1 MKQETHIIPILALVF
16 GILGLI
22 ACCIPCVGYPVS
34 ITAFVLGIIGL
45 KKVGRG
51 LAIAGIVLGVISFL
65 LSLTNSI
72 LGVVMNLAE
81 L

>member
-22 ACCIPCVGYPVS
+22 ACCIPCVGYPIA

-45 KKVGRG
+45 KKTGRG

-72 LGVVMNLAE
+72 LGVVLNLAE

>member
-1 MKQETHIIPILALVF
+1 MKQETHVVPILALIF

-22 ACCIPCVGYPVS
+22 ACCIPCVGYPVA

-45 KKVGRG
+45 KKNGRG
-51 LAIAGIVLGVISFL
+51 MAIAGIVLGVISFI
-65 LSLTNSI
+65 LSLVNSI
-72 LGVVMNLAE
+72 LGVAMNLAA